1 MLQIATLDPHTKGL
15 ILENGEE
22 IDEISLDFWTEDR
35 AEWQRLADER
45 LQEAGYRRV
54 SPWADTDLGNTATIA
69 RL

>member
-22 IDEISLDFWTEDR
+22 IDEISLDFYTESR
-35 AEWQRLADER
+35 AEWERLADER
-45 LQEAGYRRV
+45 LQEAGFVRV
-54 SPWADTDLGNTATIA
+54 SDWVDTDLGNTATIA